1 MSDKHLPSTQHILGP
16 DFSNEVEIL
25 TFVSSF
31 SWNRPIIVLVYTA
44 NDYLKFNISIIYLW
58 KSEVFFPASD
68 ILGYISPKAFEN
80 VRYPT

>member
-25 TFVSSF
+25 TLVSSF

-44 NDYLKFNISIIYLW
+44 NDYLKFNIKHNLPM
-58 KSEVFFPASD
+58 EVRG
-68 ILGYISPKAFEN
+68 ILSSL
-80 VRYPT
+80 RYSGLYFS